1 MRTAHTLH
9 AGYGLLHAGYG
20 LLHAGYGLL
29 YGGEPISDDPK
40 VGWVAK
46 PNVFR
51 QLSSLCWVFNPTY
64 ACRVCGPTTRDLERD
79 FVMIQANQHKQSNTQ
94 YPWSEKSVEY
104 KFVIQCLS
112 KIYKDSFKIA
122 PLDGDYEQAG
132 DVILQNAN
140 NRYYLVEFKKGENC
154 QYDEFKKFFTK
165 NEWQTIKEKC
175 GASKEIVKPLSN
187 LLANNNS
194 EIPTPLPEDLRQKIR
209 DLQSLEGVKYHFVI
223 FAQQSGKD
231 LSLHAQKYKDY
242 LTKRSEY
249 ISENEFIELF
259 DNKVTFEKNTASRD
273 EFLAYVHEFVSLKKG
288 KELVI
293 VDDGESSSA
302 FANVLAINSEG
313 QTCTLLD
320 IINSKIYQNKYPL
333 LNMEIM
339 QQELDSIL
347 FEISQPD
354 IILQRAEKLNGILGE
369 FREYLNDA
377 QENFENKKN
386 IIAETKKSI
395 DNLSGYIDILEKI
408 LEKLKIKLTPK
419 ETNSVKFEIK

>member
-1 MRTAHTLH
+1 
-9 AGYGLLHAGYG
+9 
-20 LLHAGYGLL
+20 
-29 YGGEPISDDPK
+29 
-40 VGWVAK
+40 
-46 PNVFR
+46 
-51 QLSSLCWVFNPTY
+51 
-64 ACRVCGPTTRDLERD
+64 
-79 FVMIQANQHKQSNTQ
+79 
-94 YPWSEKSVEY
+94 
-104 KFVIQCLS
+104 
-112 KIYKDSFKIA
+112 
-122 PLDGDYEQAG
+122 
-132 DVILQNAN
+132 VILQNAN

-273 EFLAYVHEFVSLKKG
+273 EFLTYVHKFVSLKKG
-288 KELVI
+288 KEFMI
-293 VDDGESSSA
+293 IDDGESSSA

-320 IINSKIYQNKYPL
+320 IINSKTYQNKYPP
-333 LNMEIM
+333 LNMETI
-339 QQELDSIL
+339 QQNLDSIVH
-347 FEISQPD
+347 EINQPGM
-354 IILQRAEKLNGILGE
+354 ILQRMEELNGILGE
-369 FREYLNDA
+369 FREYLNDM
-377 QENFENKKN
+377 QEDFENKQN
-386 IIAETKKSI
+386 IIFEIEQSI
-395 DNLSGYIDILEKI
+395 DSLVEDLD
-408 LEKLKIKLTPK
+408 KLKLELKPK
-419 ETNSVKFEIK
+419 NTNSLKYGM

>member
-1 MRTAHTLH
+1 MRTAHT
-9 AGYGLLHAGYG
+9 
-20 LLHAGYGLL
+20 LHAGYGLL

-40 VGWVAK
+40 VG
-46 PNVFR
+46 
-51 QLSSLCWVFNPTY
+51 WVFNPTY

-187 LLANNNS
+187 LLANNNNS
-194 EIPTPLPEDLRQKIR
+194 EIPTPLSEDLRQKIR

-273 EFLAYVHEFVSLKKG
+273 EFLTYVHKFVSLKKG
-288 KELVI
+288 KEFMI
-293 VDDGESSSA
+293 IDDGESSSA

-320 IINSKIYQNKYPL
+320 IINSKTYQNKYPP
-333 LNMEIM
+333 LNMETI
-339 QQELDSIL
+339 QQNLDSIVH
-347 FEISQPD
+347 EINQPSM
-354 IILQRAEKLNGILGE
+354 ILQRMEELNGILGE
-369 FREYLNDA
+369 FREYLNDM
-377 QENFENKKN
+377 QEDFENKQN
-386 IIAETKKSI
+386 IIFEIEQSI
-395 DNLSGYIDILEKI
+395 DSLVEDLD
-408 LEKLKIKLTPK
+408 KLKLELKPK
-419 ETNSVKFEIK
+419 NTNSLKYGM

>member
-1 MRTAHTLH
+1 MPQGTHAVGWGCRENGERVRTAHT
-9 AGYGLLHAGYG
+9 
-20 LLHAGYGLL
+20 LHAGYGLL

-40 VGWVAK
+40 VG
-46 PNVFR
+46 
-51 QLSSLCWVFNPTY
+51 WVFNPTY

-187 LLANNNS
+187 LLANNNNS
-194 EIPTPLPEDLRQKIR
+194 EIPTPLSEDLRQKIR

-273 EFLAYVHEFVSLKKG
+273 EFLTYVHKFVSLKKG
-288 KELVI
+288 KEFMI
-293 VDDGESSSA
+293 IDDGESSSA

-320 IINSKIYQNKYPL
+320 IINSKTYQNKYPP
-333 LNMEIM
+333 LNMETI
-339 QQELDSIL
+339 QQNLDSIVH
-347 FEISQPD
+347 EINQPSM
-354 IILQRAEKLNGILGE
+354 ILQRMEELNGILGE
-369 FREYLNDA
+369 FREYLNDM
-377 QENFENKKN
+377 QEDFENKQN
-386 IIAETKKSI
+386 IIFEIEQSI
-395 DNLSGYIDILEKI
+395 DSLVEDLD
-408 LEKLKIKLTPK
+408 KLKLELKPK
-419 ETNSVKFEIK
+419 NTNSLKYGM